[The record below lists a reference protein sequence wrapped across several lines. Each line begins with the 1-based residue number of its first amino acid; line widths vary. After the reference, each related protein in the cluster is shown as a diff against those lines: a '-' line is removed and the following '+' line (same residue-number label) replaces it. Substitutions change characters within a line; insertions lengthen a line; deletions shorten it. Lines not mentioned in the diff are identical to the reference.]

1 MPSTRYQK
9 INAHHYRH
17 IWVVGD
23 IHGEYQLLQSRL
35 HQLSFFPE
43 IDLLISV
50 GDNIDR
56 GPESLDVL
64 RLLANPGLRRL
75 KATTKRWRLR
85 HSKLAMA
92 ICGLPAVVTGFSI

>member
-56 GPESLDVL
+56 GPKS
-64 RLLANPGLRRL
+64 RKRRL
-75 KATTKRWRLR
+75 STVWQILKFLR
-85 HSKLAMA
+85 E
-92 ICGLPAVVTGFSI
+92 